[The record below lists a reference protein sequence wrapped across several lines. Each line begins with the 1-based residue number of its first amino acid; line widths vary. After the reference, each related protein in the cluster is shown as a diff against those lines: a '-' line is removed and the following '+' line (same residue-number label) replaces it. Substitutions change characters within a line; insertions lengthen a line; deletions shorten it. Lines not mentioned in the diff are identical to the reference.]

1 MQFFLP
7 HMVYT
12 SGNHNNFGGDLPT
25 SHWGHVINEYAS
37 DDEHMNTFSFLF
49 VADVATTT
57 DYDASGSG
65 VEETSDSAYTVTVT
79 VCTVF
84 YPGTT

>member
-1 MQFFLP
+1 
-7 HMVYT
+7 
-12 SGNHNNFGGDLPT
+12 
-25 SHWGHVINEYAS
+25 
-37 DDEHMNTFSFLF
+37 MNTFSFLF